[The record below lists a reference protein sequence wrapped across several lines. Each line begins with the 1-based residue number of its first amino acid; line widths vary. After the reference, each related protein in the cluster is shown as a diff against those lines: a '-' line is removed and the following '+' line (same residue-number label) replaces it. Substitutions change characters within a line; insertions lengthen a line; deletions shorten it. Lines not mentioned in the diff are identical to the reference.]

1 MGETRRCDVLVVGAG
16 PGGYVAAIR
25 AAQLGLSTV
34 IVEADKAGGT
44 CLIRG
49 CIPSKAIIH
58 AAERFEHLGQHA
70 SDGGHMGIFVD
81 GEPKVDMAAMV
92 SWKDSIVERLN
103 KGVEALLKGAGA
115 ELVKGWATFEGPK
128 RCTVETSDGTVGIEA
143 ENVIIATGSSHI
155 DLPFMPCDEEF
166 VLSSTGALDLER
178 LPKSAAI
185 VGGGYIGLELGCAL
199 AKLGTEVTVVEGLDS
214 ILAIMDAE
222 LRRPLEIWLKK
233 HGVSVH
239 TNALA
244 RGAEIKGKGAARKV
258 ELTFEKGGEEQSIK
272 VDKILVTVGR
282 KPNTKGWGL
291 ENMGVRM
298 DAAGRFIRIDRRC
311 RTSVPGIYAI
321 GDVAGEPMLAHKA
334 SAQGEMVAEII
345 AGHEREFDK
354 VAIPAIVFTEPE
366 IISVGLTPQEA
377 EERGEQV
384 IVGKFPLAASGR
396 ALSIEAEKTGGFVRV
411 TARESDHVIL
421 GVQAVGTHVAEM
433 HAEFVL
439 ALEMGALLED
449 VAGTVHAHPTMSE
462 AFHESVLKTLGH
474 AIHIG

>member
-1 MGETRRCDVLVVGAG
+1 
-16 PGGYVAAIR
+16 
-25 AAQLGLSTV
+25 
-34 IVEADKAGGT
+34 
-44 CLIRG
+44 
-49 CIPSKAIIH
+49 
-58 AAERFEHLGQHA
+58 
-70 SDGGHMGIFVD
+70 MGIFVD

-345 AGHEREFDK
+345 AGREREFDK

>member
-1 MGETRRCDVLVVGAG
+1 MGETRKCDVLVVGAG
-16 PGGYVAAIR
+16 PGGYVAGIR
-25 AAQLGLSTV
+25 AAQLGLKTIV
-34 IVEADKAGGT
+34 VEADKAGGT

-58 AAERFEHLGQHA
+58 AAERFESLQQHS
-70 SDGGHMGIFVD
+70 SDGGHMGLSVS
-81 GEPKVDMAAMV
+81 GEPNVDMAALV

-103 KGVEALLKGAGA
+103 KGVEGLLKGAGA
-115 ELVKGWATFEGPK
+115 DLVKGWATFNGPK
-128 RCTVETSDGTVGIEA
+128 NCTVETSEGPVDIEA
-143 ENVIIATGSSHI
+143 ENIIIATGSSHI

-166 VLSSTGALDLER
+166 ILSSTGALDLDS

-214 ILAIMDAE
+214 ILAIMDKE

-233 HGVSVH
+233 HGVVVH

-244 RGAEIKGKGAARKV
+244 RGAVIKGKGASRKI
-258 ELTFEKGGEEQSIK
+258 ELTFEKEGEEHTIK

-291 ENMGVRM
+291 ENTGVRM
-298 DAAGRFIRIDRRC
+298 DAAGRFIRIDRQC
-311 RTSVPGIYAI
+311 RTSVPGVYAI

-334 SAQGEMVAEII
+334 SAEGEMVAEII
-345 AGHEREFDK
+345 AGHKREFDK

-366 IISVGLTPQEA
+366 IITVGLTPDEA

-396 ALSIEAEKTGGFVRV
+396 ALSIEAEKTGGFIRV

-421 GVQAVGTHVAEM
+421 GVQAVGTHVAEL

-474 AIHIG
+474 AIHIS

>member
-1 MGETRRCDVLVVGAG
+1 MTDTRKCKVLVVGAG

-25 AAQLGLSTV
+25 SAQLGLDTV
-34 IVEADKAGGT
+34 IVEGDKAGGT

-58 AAERFEHLGQHA
+58 AAERFESLQQHA
-70 SDGGHMGIFVD
+70 NEGGHMGLSLAA
-81 GEPKVDMAAMV
+81 EPQIDMAALV
-92 SWKDSIVERLN
+92 DWKDAIVERLN

-115 ELVKGWATFEGPK
+115 ELVKGWATFTGPK
-128 RCTVETSDGTVGIEA
+128 KCTVETTEGLLDIEA

-166 VLSSTGALDLER
+166 VLSSTGALDLQK

-199 AKLGTEVTVVEGLDS
+199 AKLGTDVTVVEGMDS
-214 ILAIMDAE
+214 ILGIMDKE
-222 LRRPLEIWLKK
+222 IRRPLEIWLKK
-233 HGVSVH
+233 HKVTVH

-244 RGAEIKGKGAARKV
+244 RGTEIKGKGASRKAH
-258 ELTFEKGGEEQSIK
+258 LTFEKDGEEQTIK
-272 VDKILVTVGR
+272 VDKVLVTVGR
-282 KPNTKGWGL
+282 SPNTKGWGL

-298 DAAGRFIRIDRRC
+298 DTGGRFIRIDRQS
-311 RTSVPGIYAI
+311 RTNVPGVYAI

-345 AGHEREFDK
+345 AGHNRSFDK

-366 IISVGLTPQEA
+366 IVSVGLSPDEA
-377 EERGEQV
+377 KDRGEEV
-384 IVGKFPLAASGR
+384 VTGKFPLAANGR
-396 ALSIEAEKTGGFVRV
+396 ALTLEAEKTAGFIRV

-421 GVQAVGTHVAEM
+421 GIQAVGSHVAEL
-433 HAEFVL
+433 HGEFVL
-439 ALEMGALLED
+439 ALEIGALLED
-449 VAGTVHAHPTMSE
+449 IADTVHAHPTMTE
-462 AFHESVLKTLGH
+462 AFHEGVLKTLGH
-474 AIHIG
+474 AIHSA